1 MTGDQAAPGICRWT
15 GSAVVFLVA
24 IAFLP
29 LFVGGFDFVNL
40 DDATGIYQNPNYRG
54 LSMSHLQWMFTTPH
68 MGHYQPLTWV
78 SLGMD
83 FTLGEFLQKGSGM
96 DPGLYHRTNL
106 VFHLANAYLVY
117 VLFTLLL
124 RRGIG
129 GAHPTIRWAAA
140 FGALVFALHPLRVE
154 SVAWVTE
161 RRDVLSGMFYLLALS
176 FYVRCGEKP
185 ATKVPY
191 LYCLLFF
198 VLSMF
203 AKAWGVTFVAVL
215 LLMDAFPLRRFG
227 KEPLKRI
234 LLEKIPFLVISVVFM
249 FLARWAQSEAGAM
262 RAFTDYG
269 FVKRMAQA
277 AYGLCFYV
285 VETVW
290 PANLYPMYELDVH
303 DSAFSAV
310 HLLCFA
316 AVAAVS
322 VLLIVYRRKVPWM
335 TVSWFTYACI
345 VAPVLGFAQS
355 GPQKVADRYTY
366 LPCLPFALLAAGA
379 LLYWLRKPRR
389 RANSTNVAP
398 IAAGVLIL
406 LLGIL
411 TNRQL
416 GIWRNSVSLWEHSV
430 GIDPQSHISLFNL
443 AKAYEDQARYDDAI
457 RLLRLAL
464 EVKPQAAR
472 PRSILGI
479 LLADKKQQY
488 RAAMTEFGVLLKH
501 HPKHAEAHF
510 CIGVSLTKLNQDPAA
525 RNSFLAAVRL
535 DNKYAVAHEALGDVY
550 LRLGDRRK
558 AAHHRRIAAG
568 LKSGAGR

>member
-1 MTGDQAAPGICRWT
+1 M
-15 GSAVVFLVA
+15 
-24 IAFLP
+24 
-29 LFVGGFDFVNL
+29 
-40 DDATGIYQNPNYRG
+40 
-54 LSMSHLQWMFTTPH
+54 
-68 MGHYQPLTWV
+68 
-78 SLGMD
+78 
-83 FTLGEFLQKGSGM
+83 
-96 DPGLYHRTNL
+96 
-106 VFHLANAYLVY
+106 
-117 VLFTLLL
+117 
-124 RRGIG
+124 
-129 GAHPTIRWAAA
+129 IRWAAA

-161 RRDVLSGMFYLLALS
+161 RRDVLSGMFYLLALI

-185 ATKVPY
+185 ATKAPY

-234 LLEKIPFLVISVVFM
+234 LLEKIPFLAISVVFM

-262 RAFTDYG
+262 RAFGDYG
-269 FVKRMAQA
+269 FVQRMAQA

-285 VETVW
+285 AETVW

-316 AVAAVS
+316 AVASVS

-366 LPCLPFALLAAGA
+366 LPCLPFALLAACA

-389 RANSTNVAP
+389 QAKSTDVAP

-430 GIDPQSHISLFNL
+430 GIAPQSHISLFNL
-443 AKAYEDQARYDDAI
+443 AKAYEDQDRYDDAI
-457 RLLRLAL
+457 RFLRLAL

-510 CIGVSLTKLNQDPAA
+510 CIGVSLTKLDQDPAA

-535 DNKYAVAHEALGDVY
+535 DNDYALAHEALGDVY

-558 AAHHRRIAAG
+558 AEHHRRIAAG